1 MGIVT
6 RAWLVAL
13 SCAACAPSAAH
24 FPTRAVE
31 ASAEAPRRP
40 PGVAVDPRTDLPAP
54 SRVATVEPGVVVLA
68 TPHDL
73 NAAVELV
80 AAFFRAI
87 TLESGEALD
96 YVLSSDASL
105 ESSSGR
111 HPARNAWRSRFT
123 QFDYGALR
131 ATPLYRAGD
140 IETYRG
146 NDQAALG
153 LSRRLPPMQ
162 PDDVFIRVH
171 LDVTHVSKTRLFADE
186 IGFLLRPAGAS
197 YRISA
202 LSEDFQLL

>member
-1 MGIVT
+1 MGGAT
-6 RAWLVAL
+6 QAWLVAL
-13 SCAACAPSAAH
+13 SCAACASGTAR
-24 FPTRAVE
+24 FPTRDLE
-31 ASAEAPRRP
+31 QSAQAPRRP
-40 PGVAVDPRTDLPAP
+40 PGVAVDPRTELPAP
-54 SRVATVEPGVVVLA
+54 SRVATVEPGVLVLS

-73 NAAVELV
+73 NAAADLV

-96 YVLSSDASL
+96 RVLSSDASL

-140 IETYRG
+140 LETYRG

-162 PDDVFIRVH
+162 PEDVFIRVH
-171 LDVTHVSKTRLFADE
+171 LDVTHVNKTRLFADE
-186 IGFLLRPAGAS
+186 IGFLLRPAGAG
-197 YRISA
+197 YRIST
-202 LSEDFQLL
+202 LSEEFQLL

>member
-1 MGIVT
+1 MGAAK

-13 SCAACAPSAAH
+13 SCAACTPGAAR
-24 FPTRAVE
+24 FPTRALE
-31 ASAEAPRRP
+31 QTAEAPRRP
-40 PGVAVDPRTDLPAP
+40 PGVAVDLRTELPAP
-54 SRVATVEPGVVVLA
+54 SRVAAVEPGVIVLS
-68 TPHDL
+68 TPRDL
-73 NAAVELV
+73 NAAADLV

-96 YVLSSDASL
+96 RVLSSDASL

-140 IETYRG
+140 LETYRG
-146 NDQAALG
+146 NDREALG

-197 YRISA
+197 YRIST
-202 LSEDFQLL
+202 LSEDFQML